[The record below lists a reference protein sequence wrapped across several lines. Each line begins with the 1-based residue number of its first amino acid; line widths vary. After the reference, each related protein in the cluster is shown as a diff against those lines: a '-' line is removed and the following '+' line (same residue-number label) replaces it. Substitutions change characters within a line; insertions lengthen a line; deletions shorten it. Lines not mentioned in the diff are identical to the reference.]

1 MTIKRCPSCG
11 YFTVESD
18 FDICEVCYWQY
29 DAVAQDMPDKVIGP
43 NNVSLHQAQV
53 NYKEFGASE
62 KRFIESVRAP
72 KEDELP
78 ENNVGC

>member
-1 MTIKRCPSCG
+1 MT
-11 YFTVESD
+11 
-18 FDICEVCYWQY
+18 
-29 DAVAQDMPDKVIGP
+29 QDMLDKVIGP

-53 NYKEFGASE
+53 NYKEIGASE

-78 ENNVGC
+78 ANNLEC